1 MPLPTSPQIND
12 QANTPTRHRRRPLTY
27 AFDQEWTR
35 LAAATSTRRSLARW
49 GQSEPVLAPY
59 DDLDDLLAAT
69 GHALPEPDADRVLAA
84 VVRRAGED
92 DLAARVVLH
101 RLLPG
106 LLRVALRRGATGRW
120 RVAPLFDELTAA
132 GWIVVRTYPIDR
144 RPAKIA
150 VNLLRD
156 AEYEVCVRP
165 FRRRAAAETPSGT
178 FLDDELLASLVTDAT
193 GRPDHIAWHPS
204 DELAHV
210 LAQGR
215 AAAVPTDDLDLLRS
229 LYLEAEPVQEA
240 ARRLAVS
247 PRTVLSR
254 RLAATRRLR
263 VVAA

>member
-1 MPLPTSPQIND
+1 MSLTTSP
-12 QANTPTRHRRRPLTY
+12 PTNLRPRRRLTE
-27 AFDQEWTR
+27 AFDREWTR
-35 LAAATSTRRSLARW
+35 LAAATSTRRSLAQWR
-49 GQSEPVLAPY
+49 QSDPVLAPY

-84 VVRRAGED
+84 VVRRAAED
-92 DLAARVVLH
+92 ELAARVVLH

-120 RVAPLFDELTAA
+120 KVAPLFDELTAA
-132 GWIVVRTYPIDR
+132 GWIVVRTYPIER

-165 FRRRAAAETPSGT
+165 FRLRAADETPSGT
-178 FLDDELLASLVTDAT
+178 FLDGDLVDALVTDAT
-193 GRPDHIAWHPS
+193 GRPDHVARHPS
-204 DELAHV
+204 DEIARV

-215 AAAVPTDDLDLLRS
+215 AAAVPSDDLDLLRN

-240 ARRLAVS
+240 ARRLSVS

>member
-1 MPLPTSPQIND
+1 MSLPTFPD
-12 QANTPTRHRRRPLTY
+12 ATDRRRPLTE
-27 AFDQEWTR
+27 AFDHAWSR
-35 LAAATSTRRSLARW
+35 LAAADSTHRSLAQWRHA
-49 GQSEPVLAPY
+49 EPVLAPY

-69 GHALPEPDADRVLAA
+69 GYALPQPDADRVLAA
-84 VVRRAGED
+84 VVRRAAED
-92 DLAARVVLH
+92 DLAATLVLH

-106 LLRVALRRGATGRW
+106 LLRIAVRRGATGRW

-132 GWIVVRTYPIDR
+132 GWIVVRTYPIER

-165 FRRRAAAETPSGT
+165 FRLKAAAETPSGT
-178 FLDDELLASLVTDAT
+178 FLDDHPVDALVADAT
-193 GRPDHIAWHPS
+193 GRPDHVPWHPS

-215 AAAVPTDDLDLLRS
+215 AAAVPSDDLDLLHR

-240 ARRLAVS
+240 ARRLSVS

-263 VVAA
+263 MVAA